1 MWRSREPRY
10 DVASGISQGARDYQ
24 EDAITADFPV
34 GSEAGFVVLADGMG
48 GHAAGDVAS
57 KIVLTE
63 VYSELKFHFAD
74 VEAFETRA
82 PEILRNVADLANET
96 LRQHTRTHPETE
108 GMGATL
114 VVPALVENRLYWIS
128 VGDSPLFLFRAGKLS
143 QLNEDHSMAPQ
154 IDFMV
159 KSGLMDAQVGA
170 NHPDRNCLISVLMG
184 TRIPKVDCPA
194 KPVDL
199 RAGDIVIC
207 ASDGLQFL
215 TNAQIE
221 KVVNKYSKKRS
232 TEIAER
238 LLEELVRMD
247 DPDQDNISFTIIKVN
262 DASVRAKEARIP
274 RPSMA
279 VARPKRL
286 TTVVANPM
294 VLPLNIPQI
303 DRMGQEPE
311 VRPVPVP
318 SRQHVIPHD
327 PRPAPA
333 PAAASKA
340 MEIIEV
346 LRAAPGA
353 SSAPMHAP
361 MHAPGI
367 APVPVSP
374 TQNVREDTGTEDLSP
389 VRLRPRRV
397 IVIK

>member
-1 MWRSREPRY
+1 MAMMWRSREPRY

-34 GSEAGFVVLADGMG
+34 GAEAGFVVLADGMG

-74 VEAFETRA
+74 VAAFEARA
-82 PEILRNVADLANET
+82 PEVLRNVADLANET

-114 VVPALVENRLYWIS
+114 VVPCLVENRLYWIS
-128 VGDSPLFLFRAGKLS
+128 VGDSPLFLYRNGKLT

-159 KSGLMDAQVGA
+159 KSGLMDPEVAA

-184 TRIPKVDCPA
+184 TRIPKIDCPA
-194 KPVDL
+194 KPHEL

-207 ASDGLQFL
+207 SSDGLQFL

-221 KVVNKYSKKRS
+221 KVVGKYRKSRS

-238 LLEELVRMD
+238 LLEELVKLD

-262 DASVRAKEARIP
+262 DASVRPKETTLP

-279 VARPKRL
+279 IARPKRL
-286 TTVVANPM
+286 TTVITDPLILPM
-294 VLPLNIPQI
+294 P
-303 DRMGQEPE
+303 
-311 VRPVPVP
+311 
-318 SRQHVIPHD
+318 
-327 PRPAPA
+327 PAPPTAA
-333 PAAASKA
+333 PANEPVALNG
-340 MEIIEV
+340 EV
-346 LRAAPGA
+346 MPTEPQRPR
-353 SSAPMHAP
+353 
-361 MHAPGI
+361 
-367 APVPVSP
+367 VVVQQVSP
-374 TQNVREDTGTEDLSP
+374 KDDSGREDLSA

>member
-1 MWRSREPRY
+1 MAMMWRSREPRY

-34 GSEAGFVVLADGMG
+34 GAEAGFVVLADGMG

-74 VEAFETRA
+74 VEAFESRA
-82 PEILRNVADLANET
+82 PEVLRGVANLANDT
-96 LRQHTRTHPETE
+96 LRQHTRSHPETE

-114 VVPALVENRLYWIS
+114 VVPCLVENRLWWIS
-128 VGDSPLFLFRAGKLS
+128 VGDSPLFLYRNGKLS

-159 KSGLMDAQVGA
+159 KSGLMDAETGA

-184 TRIPKVDCPA
+184 MRIPKVDCPV
-194 KPVDL
+194 KPVEL

-215 TNAQIE
+215 TNPQIE
-221 KVVNKYSKKRS
+221 KVVGRYSRKRS

-238 LLEELVRMD
+238 LLEELVRLD

-262 DASVRAKEARIP
+262 DASARPKEARPP

-279 VARPKRL
+279 ITRPKRL
-286 TTVVANPM
+286 TTVVVDPQLVPISVQPGDLDEPGAIPDAAQGED
-294 VLPLNIPQI
+294 PLTLAEEMLVEGFEEDEI
-303 DRMGQEPE
+303 DDQAA
-311 VRPVPVP
+311 
-318 SRQHVIPHD
+318 VIP
-327 PRPAPA
+327 RRI
-333 PAAASKA
+333 AAS
-340 MEIIEV
+340 
-346 LRAAPGA
+346 R
-353 SSAPMHAP
+353 
-361 MHAPGI
+361 
-367 APVPVSP
+367 
-374 TQNVREDTGTEDLSP
+374 
-389 VRLRPRRV
+389 
-397 IVIK
+397 

>member
-1 MWRSREPRY
+1 MIWRSREPRY

-24 EDAITADFPV
+24 EDAITSDFPV
-34 GSEAGFVVLADGMG
+34 GAEAGFVVLADGMG

-82 PEILRNVADLANET
+82 PEILRGIADLANET
-96 LRQHTRTHPETE
+96 LRQHTRTHPETD

-128 VGDSPLFLFRAGKLS
+128 VGDSPLFLYRNGKLS

-159 KSGLMDAQVGA
+159 KSGLMDAETGA

-184 TRIPKVDCPA
+184 TRIPKVDCPV
-194 KPVDL
+194 KPYEL

-207 ASDGLQFL
+207 SSDGLQFL
-215 TNAQIE
+215 SNAQIE
-221 KVVNKYSKKRS
+221 KVVGKYAKKRS

-238 LLEELVRMD
+238 LLEELQKLD

-262 DASVRAKEARIP
+262 DASTRPKEQKPP

-279 VARPKRL
+279 VTRPRRL
-286 TTVVANPM
+286 TTVATEPM
-294 VLPLNIPQI
+294 LLPLKNPP
-303 DRMGQEPE
+303 DTAPEVTSGGAEATADADQEPDE
-311 VRPVPVP
+311 EAGSDQP
-318 SRQHVIPHD
+318 SV
-327 PRPAPA
+327 
-333 PAAASKA
+333 
-340 MEIIEV
+340 
-346 LRAAPGA
+346 
-353 SSAPMHAP
+353 
-361 MHAPGI
+361 
-367 APVPVSP
+367 
-374 TQNVREDTGTEDLSP
+374 T
-389 VRLRPRRV
+389 PRRMAALR
-397 IVIK
+397 

>member
-1 MWRSREPRY
+1 MIWRSREPRY

-34 GSEAGFVVLADGMG
+34 GAEAGFVVLADGMG

-74 VEAFETRA
+74 VEAFEARA
-82 PEILRNVADLANET
+82 PEILRNVADLANDT

-114 VVPALVENRLYWIS
+114 VVPALVENRLWWIS
-128 VGDSPLFLFRAGKLS
+128 VGDSPLFLYRNGVLS

-159 KSGLMDAQVGA
+159 KSGLMDAEVA
-170 NHPDRNCLISVLMG
+170 AHHPDRNCLISVLMG
-184 TRIPKVDCPA
+184 TRIPKVDCPG
-194 KPVDL
+194 KPVEL

-221 KVVNKYSKKRS
+221 KVVGKYRKSRS

-238 LLEELVRMD
+238 LLDELVKLD

-262 DASVRAKEARIP
+262 DASTRPKEFRPP
-274 RPSMA
+274 RPAMT
-279 VARPKRL
+279 VARPRRL
-286 TTVVANPM
+286 TTAVVAPAT
-294 VLPLNIPQI
+294 VLPLPRL
-303 DRMGQEPE
+303 DPAEQEAAFAPDFAPDLDLDAGTPS
-311 VRPVPVP
+311 VIVP
-318 SRQHVIPHD
+318 R
-327 PRPAPA
+327 RLA
-333 PAAASKA
+333 
-340 MEIIEV
+340 V
-346 LRAAPGA
+346 LR
-353 SSAPMHAP
+353 
-361 MHAPGI
+361 
-367 APVPVSP
+367 
-374 TQNVREDTGTEDLSP
+374 
-389 VRLRPRRV
+389 
-397 IVIK
+397 